1 MPQPILALEGGTR
14 FPQEYD
20 NWIRRPSD
28 FEIAETRNAFRKI
41 LCLSWIRRSSKIGG
55 ANLAPPT
62 PLIRWGCDSKGSRF
76 KVFRFRFEILRS

>member
-55 ANLAPPT
+55 ANLAPQIAAARGVT
-62 PLIRWGCDSKGSRF
+62 AVKHNQQFNDDYGQFCK
-76 KVFRFRFEILRS
+76 